1 MCAEEH
7 TQILKEIN
15 GKCKE
20 IEQKTV
26 QMKRQQIKISNL
38 KQDIVGMLQLALD
51 VFFIFMITFYVW
63 ISLFDNLH
71 FLFHI

>member
-51 VFFIFMITFYVW
+51 VFFIFMISF
-63 ISLFDNLH
+63 
-71 FLFHI
+71 

>member
-51 VFFIFMITFYVW
+51 VF
-63 ISLFDNLH
+63 LFS
-71 FLFHI
+71 